1 MRQVIEND
9 GIPMKFE
16 AVTIKDIAKALGLS
30 TSTVSR
36 ALRDSYEIS
45 PETKKMVME
54 YAEKINYHPNPIALS
69 LKERKS
75 RTIGVIVCEIANPFF
90 SQVINGIESVAHD
103 SGYNVIIAQSHEQFE
118 KEVRDLQYLTS
129 RSIDGLIVSVSV
141 ETNDFSHLIDV
152 YQKGLPVVFFDRI
165 VNEIDTHKV
174 IVDNYKGT
182 YDATMHL
189 INNGCRNIGTLTFA
203 SFLSITR
210 ERMAGYKAALADSNI
225 PFDEQLIQHCKPGPY
240 LNDDLE
246 AAVKKLLRM
255 RPVPDAILGLSD
267 KLTTGC
273 LRILKK
279 ENIKVPEDI
288 SLIGFSNSELTDL
301 IDPPLSI
308 IKQPAFEMGEISTTL
323 LLQMIE
329 SKRPVTDFVTK
340 VLTPELVINASSE
353 YKRTQKTAGTVS
365 A

>member
-1 MRQVIEND
+1 
-9 GIPMKFE
+9 MKFE
-16 AVTIKDIAKALGLS
+16 AVTIKDIARALGLS

-36 ALRDSYEIS
+36 ALRDSHEIS
-45 PETKKMVME
+45 AETKKLVME

-90 SQVINGIESVAHD
+90 SQVINGIESVAHE
-103 SGYNVIIAQSHEQFE
+103 SGYNVIIAQSHESFQ

-141 ETNDFSHLIDV
+141 ETNDFSHITQV
-152 YQKGLPVVFFDRI
+152 YEKGLPVVFFDRI

-182 YDATMHL
+182 YEATTHL
-189 INNGCRNIGTLTFA
+189 INNGCRNIAALAFA
-203 SFLSITR
+203 HFLSITR
-210 ERMAGYKAALADSNI
+210 ERIAGFKAALADHNI
-225 PFDEQLIQHCKPGPY
+225 PFDEHMIQHCKPGPQ
-240 LNDDLE
+240 LKEDLE
-246 AAVKKLLRM
+246 IAVNNILRQNP
-255 RPVPDAILGLSD
+255 RPDAIIGLSD

-273 LRILKK
+273 LRNLKK
-279 ENIKVPEDI
+279 ENIKVPEDM

-301 IDPPLSI
+301 TDPPLSI
-308 IKQPAFEMGEISTTL
+308 IKQPAFEMGEVSTRL

-329 SKRPVTDFVTK
+329 SKRPVTDFFTK
-340 VLTPELVINASSE
+340 VLTTQLVINESSDF
-353 YKRTQKTAGTVS
+353 KRVAKKSKEVNI
-365 A
+365 

>member
-1 MRQVIEND
+1 
-9 GIPMKFE
+9 MKFE

-36 ALRDSYEIS
+36 ALRDSHEIS
-45 PETKKMVME
+45 IETKKLVME

-90 SQVINGIESVAHD
+90 SQVINGIESVAHE
-103 SGYNVIIAQSHEQFE
+103 SGYNVIIAQSHESFQ

-141 ETNDFSHLIDV
+141 ETNDFAHINQV
-152 YQKGLPVVFFDRI
+152 FQKGLPVVFFDRI

-182 YDATMHL
+182 YEATKHL
-189 INNGCRNIGTLTFA
+189 INNGCRNIGALA
-203 SFLSITR
+203 IAPFLSITR
-210 ERMAGYKAALADSNI
+210 ERIAGYKAALTDGGIS
-225 PFDEQLIQHCKPGPY
+225 FDEKLIQHLKPGPQ
-240 LNDDLE
+240 LKDDLE
-246 AAVKKLLRM
+246 VAVKSLLELN
-255 RPVPDAILGLSD
+255 PKPDSIIGLSD

-279 ENIKVPEDI
+279 EKIKVPEDI

-308 IKQPAFEMGEISTTL
+308 IKQPAFEMGEVSTRL

-329 SKRPVTDFVTK
+329 SKRPITDFFTK
-340 VLTPELVINASSE
+340 ALTPELVINESSD
-353 YKRTQKTAGTVS
+353 YKRPIKKNDTVD